1 MLLLNMSNTLEL
13 SGLFVCLG
21 QLIKFFSTSRDRKIA
36 GLWFAR
42 GVSTQAGTIYIGFP
56 TGKDG
61 GGRPSHQQKIC
72 SFPPPGK
79 IPPVGPLPTN
89 FYPLYI
95 DCHIIIY
102 IIDLCIYK

>member
-61 GGRPSHQQKIC
+61 GGGGGGG
-72 SFPPPGK
+72 PPTSRKFVHSPHLGK
-79 IPPVGPLPTN
+79 SPQ
-89 FYPLYI
+89 
-95 DCHIIIY
+95 
-102 IIDLCIYK
+102 

>member
-21 QLIKFFSTSRDRKIA
+21 QLIKFFSTSGDRKVA

-42 GVSTQAGTIYIGFP
+42 GSVHRLALWCIYIGFP

-61 GGRPSHQQKIC
+61 GG
-72 SFPPPGK
+72 PP
-79 IPPVGPLPTN
+79 TS
-89 FYPLYI
+89 
-95 DCHIIIY
+95 
-102 IIDLCIYK
+102 